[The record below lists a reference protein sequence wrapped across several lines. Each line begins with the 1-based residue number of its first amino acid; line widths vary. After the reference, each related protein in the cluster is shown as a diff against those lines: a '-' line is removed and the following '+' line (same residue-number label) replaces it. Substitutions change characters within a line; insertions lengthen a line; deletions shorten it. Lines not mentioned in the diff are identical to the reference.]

1 MKKNKFLALVSA
13 ARVGLAL
20 PASAGPRGGGGGG
33 GGQVGGGGRVGGFVG
48 GGSRAAPAFH
58 SGGIRAAPA
67 FRGADFTG
75 RVGRPSAAPR
85 FYDGGTRMF
94 AVRPQGFTRSL
105 GRSTTPY
112 VGRSVAATRQPN
124 RVSSLAARNHASDT
138 RISTATNRQP
148 NRAGSVAVR
157 NRVSDP
163 RTSTAPN
170 RRTAANRQSFV

>member
-33 GGQVGGGGRVGGFVG
+33 GGQVGGGGRVGGFAG

-67 FRGADFTG
+67 FRGAYFTG
-75 RVGRPSAAPR
+75 RSVGRASDAPR
-85 FYDGGTRMF
+85 FYHGGTPMS
-94 AVRPQGFTRSL
+94 AGRPQGFTRSV
-105 GRSTTPY
+105 GRCTRLY

-124 RVSSLAARNHASDT
+124 RVSSIAART
-138 RISTATNRQP
+138 
-148 NRAGSVAVR
+148 
-157 NRVSDP
+157 
-163 RTSTAPN
+163 
-170 RRTAANRQSFV
+170 